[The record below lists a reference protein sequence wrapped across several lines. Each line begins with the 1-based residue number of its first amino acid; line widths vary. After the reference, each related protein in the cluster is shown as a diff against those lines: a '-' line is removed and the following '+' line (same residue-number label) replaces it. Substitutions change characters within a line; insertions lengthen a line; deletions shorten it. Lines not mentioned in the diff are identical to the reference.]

1 MSTLFEMSFPWW
13 QFLLRAVA
21 VYVGVMLLVRLSGK
35 RAVGQFTPFDLVLL
49 ILVGNAVQN
58 GMNGG
63 DNSLTGA
70 LLLAVS
76 LMALNYL
83 MAWLTARY
91 PPMRRLIEGSPV
103 ELARDGHIHRDV
115 LRRELVSRADFDKA
129 MREAS
134 CTELDHIKL
143 ALLETNGH
151 ISIMTHRD
159 DQD

>member
-1 MSTLFEMSFPWW
+1 MDSLLELSLPWW
-13 QFLLRAVA
+13 QFVLRAVV
-21 VYVGVMLLVRLSGK
+21 VYVAVMLLIRLSGK

-70 LLLAVS
+70 MVLALS

-83 MAWLTARY
+83 VAWLSARY
-91 PPMRRLIEGSPV
+91 PSMRKLIEGDPV

-129 MREAS
+129 MHAAG

-151 ISIMTHRD
+151 ISIMTYRD
-159 DQD
+159 EQG